1 MKILTEQDDGRL
13 QNMCVFRHEDG
24 SLEYR
29 ASFNRKPY
37 RSEKITKKQYEFY
50 KKLCKP
56 AHEYSFDPEF
66 MIEYWTCSTYDNGLP
81 KWFNK
86 LFYEQRNLSSI

>member
-1 MKILTEQDDGRL
+1 MRILTEQEERELLSQDDGRL
-13 QNMCVFRHEDG
+13 LDLYVFKHEDG

-29 ASFNRKPY
+29 AGFNRTPY
-37 RSEKITKKQYEFY
+37 SNERITKKQYEHY

-56 AHEYSFDPEF
+56 AHEYSLAPDF
-66 MIEYWTCSTYDNGLP
+66 MIEYWTCATYDNGLP

-86 LFYEQRNLSSI
+86 LF